1 MRADAAD
8 NQNFVFR
15 TLNYLG
21 SKLRLLDFIEEHV
34 ERITANGR
42 GVCDLFAG
50 SGCVSYKLSERFPVT
65 ACDIQHY
72 STVICDALL
81 QRHSVSENDIC
92 SFLDALSTGKSTIL
106 EDVFSPLMQIEAEAM
121 ENRKVDVL
129 ADIVDHGSIE
139 VFRRERQASLISH
152 LQEKVCAD
160 LESAGIGEGD
170 GFISRNY
177 GGVYF
182 SYGQAVWID
191 NILLTIQRIV
201 PRNERS
207 VFLAALLST
216 ASDMVDTVGKHFAQP
231 IKTRDPSGRIKP
243 LVYNKA
249 IRDKTID
256 VFSLYA
262 EWLRKY
268 ASLPRG
274 GHSNRSIQ
282 GDYMDCL
289 RTLEENVQ
297 TVYADPPYTRDH
309 YSRFYHVLETI
320 ARGDAP
326 AIATVKIHG
335 ESHFSNGLYRRDRH
349 QSPFCIRS
357 KAPSAFNDMF
367 LAVSSAG
374 RNLLLSYSPYD
385 ETKKTHPRVVTMK
398 QLVSWAKRYFK
409 NVEVVSAGRFSH
421 NKLNS
426 SGHLLESSKE
436 AEVLLNCTGAF
447 K

>member
-50 SGCVSYKLSERFPVT
+50 SGCVSYKLSKRFPVT
-65 ACDIQHY
+65 ACD
-72 STVICDALL
+72 LL

-92 SFLDALSTGKSTIL
+92 RFLDALSDNKSTIL
-106 EDVFSPLMQIEAEAM
+106 EHAFSPLMQIEAEAM

-139 VFRRERQASLISH
+139 VFRRERQVSLISH

-160 LESAGIGEGD
+160 LESAGIGEGV

-182 SYGQAVWID
+182 SYRQAVWID
-191 NILLTIQRIV
+191 NILSTILRVV
-201 PRNERS
+201 PRSEKS
-207 VFLAALLST
+207 VYLAALLST

-274 GHSNRSIQ
+274 GHSNMSIQ
-282 GDYMDCL
+282 GGYMDCL
-289 RTLEENVQ
+289 RTLEDNVQ
-297 TVYADPPYTRDH
+297 TV
-309 YSRFYHVLETI
+309 
-320 ARGDAP
+320 
-326 AIATVKIHG
+326 
-335 ESHFSNGLYRRDRH
+335 LYK
-349 QSPFCIRS
+349 RS
-357 KAPSAFNDMF
+357 
-367 LAVSSAG
+367 L
-374 RNLLLSYSPYD
+374 
-385 ETKKTHPRVVTMK
+385 
-398 QLVSWAKRYFK
+398 
-409 NVEVVSAGRFSH
+409 
-421 NKLNS
+421 
-426 SGHLLESSKE
+426 
-436 AEVLLNCTGAF
+436 
-447 K
+447 

>member
-1 MRADAAD
+1 MRVDAAD
-8 NQNFVFR
+8 RRTFAFR

-21 SKLRLLDFIEEHV
+21 SKLKLLDFIEEHV
-34 ERITANGR
+34 ERVTEKGR

-50 SGCVSYKLSERFPVT
+50 SGCVSYKLSALFPVT
-65 ACDIQHY
+65 ACDIQCY
-72 STVICDALL
+72 SKVICDALL
-81 QRHSVSENDIC
+81 QRHSVSEKYIQQ
-92 SFLDALSTGKSTIL
+92 FLNALSNDKPTIL
-106 EDVFSPLMQIEAEAM
+106 EEVFAPLMQIEADAI
-121 ENRKVDVL
+121 ENKNTEVL

-139 VFRRERQASLISH
+139 VFRRERSKSLISP

-160 LESAGIGEGD
+160 LKAAGIKEGD

-182 SYGQAVWID
+182 SYRQAVWID
-191 NILLTIQRIV
+191 NILSTIRKAV
-201 PRNERS
+201 PEIERS
-207 VFLAALLST
+207 VYLAALLST
-216 ASDMVDTVGKHFAQP
+216 ASDIVDTVGKHFAQP
-231 IKTRDPSGRIKP
+231 IKTRDSSGKIKP

-249 IRDKTID
+249 LRDKTID
-256 VFSLYA
+256 AISRYA

-268 ASLPRG
+268 ASLPKGKHSNMSIRG
-274 GHSNRSIQ
+274 G
-282 GDYMDCL
+282 YMDCL
-289 RTLEENVQ
+289 RTLADSVQ
-297 TVYADPPYTRDH
+297 TIYADPPYTRDH

-326 AIATVKIHG
+326 DIAAVKVHG
-335 ESHFSNGLYRRDRH
+335 ESHFSNGLYRKDRH

-367 LAVSSAG
+367 MEASSAG

-385 ETKKTHPRVVTMK
+385 VTKKTHPRVVTMQ
-398 QLVSWAKRYFK
+398 QLVLWAKRYFRD
-409 NVEVVSAGRFSH
+409 VEVVSAGRFSH

-426 SGHLLESSKE
+426 ADHLLESSNE
-436 AEVLLNCTGAF
+436 AEVLVVCTGAL